1 MFAQVSNAREMIVT
15 VAASLFATY
24 LFVGSAV
31 SVAPIA

>member
-1 MFAQVSNAREMIVT
+1 MFAQVSNAREMIIT
-15 VAASLFATY
+15 VAASLFAAY